1 VQPLF
6 GPDSLF
12 VFILNSCKSF
22 INEPPSTEDLYK
34 FTSVSPMDDATRRQA
49 AGLVAAWWVMN
60 DQFDTQLDNDIAEEE
75 REVEE
80 LLLLRARQRRQ
91 EQEEQE
97 RLEQEWLLLLAQ
109 RHRRG
114 LLASLPAPSPA

>member
-34 FTSVSPMDDATRRQA
+34 FTSVSPWTMQRGGRL
-49 AGLVAAWWVMN
+49 LVLW
-60 DQFDTQLDNDIAEEE
+60 
-75 REVEE
+75 
-80 LLLLRARQRRQ
+80 
-91 EQEEQE
+91 
-97 RLEQEWLLLLAQ
+97 
-109 RHRRG
+109 RRG
-114 LLASLPAPSPA
+114 G